1 MSRILR
7 YYKLFP
13 FFFLSSSFSLFF
25 FFSSI
30 QRNVRNSSFVAV
42 NSPRAICRLDSLH
55 PRSLSFHARISRCWN
70 RVPYFHRATPRPC
83 ARVRAEVNRPWIK
96 YVLLKRVSPR
106 RVCPFTHRYYTWPCT
121 GGRLYVSFSTY
132 NHRLLLSVV
141 TLRKMLNVALLIDA
155 LVECRDNG

>member
-1 MSRILR
+1 MMSRILR

-13 FFFLSSSFSLFF
+13 SFFLSSSFSLFF
-25 FFSSI
+25 SFFSSI

-70 RVPYFHRATPRPC
+70 RVPYFQRATPRHATPRPC

-96 YVLLKRVSPR
+96 YVLLKRVSPW
-106 RVCPFTHRYYTWPCT
+106 RVCPFTHRYYAWPCT
-121 GGRLYVSFSTY
+121 GGRLYVSFSTSS
-132 NHRLLLSVV
+132 NHLCL
-141 TLRKMLNVALLIDA
+141 
-155 LVECRDNG
+155 CF